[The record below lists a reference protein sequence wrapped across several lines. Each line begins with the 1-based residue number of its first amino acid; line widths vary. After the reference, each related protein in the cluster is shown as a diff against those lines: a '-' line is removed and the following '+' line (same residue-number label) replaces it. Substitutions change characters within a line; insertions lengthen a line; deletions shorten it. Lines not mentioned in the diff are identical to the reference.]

1 MRSNAS
7 KVRRAL
13 RRMRMALKTPC
24 INAIEMSRVATSE
37 KDKSLHIFIFPTNL
51 GLKWFLQH
59 S

>member
-1 MRSNAS
+1 
-7 KVRRAL
+7 
-13 RRMRMALKTPC
+13 MRMALKTPC